1 LIVFMIDDLNLFGPV
16 GLSPDEEEV
25 YHAVLAGPGRTVAEL
40 AAGHGL
46 SQARLTRVL
55 PRLERLGL
63 VARTPGRPRRWNPA
77 MPEAAVEMLISRRME
92 QLQRLRL
99 ATGEL
104 MERFRAAAHGRDPG
118 ELVEIVEGTEAA
130 TRRFAQLQAMATEEI
145 LSFDRPPYVQ
155 AGGNP
160 GQSPVLAR
168 GVRWRAIYA
177 PESLEPSGMPDHVR
191 ELVRQGE
198 EARILAGLPMKLVIA
213 DRRIAL
219 LPLVAADIIGQ
230 TVVVHPSS
238 LLDSLVMLFEAL
250 WERAV
255 PFARPAEPGG
265 DPGEPSAE
273 DRRLIELLAMGLK
286 DDAIGR
292 QLGLSTRTTRRR
304 MKALTDRLGARNRFQ
319 AGMEAARRG
328 WI

>member
-1 LIVFMIDDLNLFGPV
+1 MIDDPNLFGPV
-16 GLSPDEEEV
+16 GLTPDEEEV
-25 YHAVLAGPGRTVAEL
+25 YHAVLADPGRTVAEL

-46 SQARLTRVL
+46 SQGRLSRAL
-55 PRLERLGL
+55 PRLEQAGL
-63 VARTPGRPRRWNPA
+63 VGRTAGKPRRWIPA

-104 MERFRAAAHGRDPG
+104 MERFRTAARHHDPG
-118 ELVEIVEGTEAA
+118 ELIEIIEGPEAA
-130 TRRFAQLQAMATEEI
+130 TRRFSQIQATATEEV
-145 LSFDRPPYVQ
+145 LSFDRPPYAQV
-155 AGGNP
+155 GGNP
-160 GQSPVLAR
+160 GQSSVLAR

-177 PESLEPSGMPDHVR
+177 PESLDPLGMPDHVR

-198 EARILAGLPMKLVIA
+198 EARFLNGLPMKLVIA

-219 LPLVAADIIGQ
+219 LPLVTADIIAQ

-250 WERAV
+250 WERAI
-255 PFARPAEPGG
+255 PFARPPEPAAGG
-265 DPGEPSAE
+265 PCPE
-273 DRRLIELLAMGLK
+273 DRRLLELLAMGLK

-304 MKALTDRLGARNRFQ
+304 MKALTDELSARNRFQ
-319 AGMEAARRG
+319 AGVEAARRG